1 MRRTENPGRGRSVD
15 TARTEAFSD
24 GVFSIAATLLVL
36 NLEVPSVPEG
46 EVARELPRAVLDLA
60 PDLLSYAL
68 SFLVILAF
76 WTAHRGSLR
85 YITHANRRLSW
96 LNGLFLMVIAFIPFS
111 TGLFD
116 RYSNDPFA
124 IVVYAGSLALAR
136 LMLTAVWWYAS
147 ADPALIHEGV
157 SPGEIRFHRL
167 NGLAVSVVF
176 ALSIGVAYVS
186 VWAAIFIWIT
196 LFVADHLLLH
206 AFEVRSG

>member
-1 MRRTENPGRGRSVD
+1 MRRTENAGRGRNVD

-46 EVARELPRAVLDLA
+46 EVARDLPGAVVALA
-60 PDLLSYAL
+60 PDLFSYAL
-68 SFLVILAF
+68 SFLVILSF
-76 WTAHRGSLR
+76 WMAHRGSLR
-85 YITHANRRLSW
+85 YITHTNRRLSW

-116 RYSNDPFA
+116 RYSDNSLA
-124 IVVYAGSLALAR
+124 IVIYAGSLALAR
-136 LMLTAVWWYAS
+136 LMLTAIWWYAS
-147 ADPALIHEGV
+147 ADPDLIHEGV

-167 NGLAVSVVF
+167 NGLGVSLVF
-176 ALSIGVAYVS
+176 ALSIVVAYFS
-186 VWAAIFIWIT
+186 VWAAVAVWIT

>member
-1 MRRTENPGRGRSVD
+1 MRRTEGPGRDRSVD

-36 NLEVPSVPEG
+36 NLEVPSIPEN
-46 EVARELPRAVLDLA
+46 EAARGLPQAVVGLA

-76 WTAHRGSLR
+76 WMAHRGSLR

-96 LNGLFLMVIAFIPFS
+96 INGLFLMVIAFIPFS

-116 RYSNDPFA
+116 RYSDDPFA

-147 ADPALIHEGV
+147 ADPALIHEGI
-157 SPGEIRFHRL
+157 SPREIRFHRF
-167 NGLAVSVVF
+167 NGLGVSLVF

-186 VWAAIFIWIT
+186 VWAAVIVWIT
-196 LFVADHLLLH
+196 LFVVDHALLH
-206 AFEVRSG
+206 AFEARSA